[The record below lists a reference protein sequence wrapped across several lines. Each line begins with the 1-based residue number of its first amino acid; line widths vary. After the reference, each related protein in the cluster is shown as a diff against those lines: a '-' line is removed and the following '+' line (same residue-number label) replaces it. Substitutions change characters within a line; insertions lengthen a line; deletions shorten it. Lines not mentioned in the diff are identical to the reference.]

1 MPIAFENRL
10 CLLVLVGGLPSLVG
24 MAVALLYLPLSP
36 YPEELLL
43 LLLMSTLVAC
53 AAIVRNRVRF
63 HLLTLINL
71 AEAVRQGE
79 YSLRGSH
86 AKRPDALGT
95 LVTSINAIAEALQL
109 QRLEMQETRHLLNK
123 VLAEVDVAIFAFDK
137 SLKLRLANPMALRLL
152 ALEEREALGKPS
164 NVLGLDFL
172 LSDNGMPNETFEYDF
187 PGASGTWRL
196 QRGQHLENGR
206 PFKVL
211 FIVDLRAALRAEE
224 LNVWKRLI
232 QVLSHEVNNS
242 ITPISSLSATV
253 QSLLT
258 QVSLEDD
265 LRQELDTA
273 LNLIAQRSQHLHHF
287 VRRYAKLARLPP
299 PSKILVDISPQ
310 LSKLPTLASDTHV
323 VLDLSPGPMLA
334 YCDPIQ
340 LDMVLI
346 NLIKNAREAM
356 AGNGVIRVYCRQE
369 KGFWQLE
376 IHDEGTGVINHAN
389 LFVPFYSTKK
399 NGHGIGLV
407 LSRQIAESHGGSL
420 QLRNRNDRPGC
431 IAELRLPK
439 PTFTQGATPKI
450 AVPTAP
456 LTFTDGAA

>member
-1 MPIAFENRL
+1 MPMAFENRL
-10 CLLVLVGGLPSLVG
+10 CLLVLIGGLPSLAS

-36 YPEELLL
+36 YPKGLL
-43 LLLMSTLVAC
+43 LLLMVSTLVAC
-53 AAIVRNRVRF
+53 AVMVRNRVRF

-71 AEAVRQGE
+71 AEAVRRGE
-79 YSLRGSH
+79 YTLRGSL

-109 QRLEMQETRHLLNK
+109 QRLEMHETRYLLNK
-123 VLAEVDVAIFAFDK
+123 VLSEVDVAIIAFDR

-164 NVLGLDFL
+164 NLLGLDFL
-172 LSDNGMPNETFEYDF
+172 LSDNGPGETFEYDF

-196 QRGQHLENGR
+196 QRSQHFENGR

-242 ITPISSLSATV
+242 ITPISSLSAAV

-258 QVSLEDD
+258 EVSLEDD
-265 LRQELDTA
+265 LRQELYTA
-273 LNLIAQRSQHLHHF
+273 LDLIAQRSQHLHHF

-310 LSKLPTLASDTHV
+310 LAKLPALASDTHMI
-323 VLDLSPGPMLA
+323 LDLSPGPMLA

-346 NLIKNAREAM
+346 NLITNAREAM
-356 AGNGVIRVYCRQE
+356 AEKGVIRVYCRQE

-376 IHDEGTGVINHAN
+376 IRDEGAGVMNPAN

-420 QLRNRNDRPGC
+420 RLRNRTDRPGC

-439 PTFTQGATPKI
+439 PTFTQGATPGI

-456 LTFTDGAA
+456 HTFTDGAA